1 MSSSRPLWRRGNSGL
16 FLCLIIE
23 GKTSAQ
29 RKEVKASEEDGE
41 LDLGSRSVNG
51 LFLGMCGGL
60 QGNQIEMS
68 KVWSGFHS
76 R

>member
-1 MSSSRPLWRRGNSGL
+1 MSSSRPLAAPGEISFILLSHNRG
-16 FLCLIIE
+16 
-23 GKTSAQ
+23 KKSAQ
-29 RKEVKASEEDGE
+29 RKEVKGSEEDGE

-76 R
+76 